1 MQRVVGAALAY
12 AEDPMEVCKWDVL
25 HVLRKNK
32 RFLAR
37 VKTTQEHLESH
48 KKMKSDSKGIGGCA
62 PREEQLKL
70 LDSTTFDDEAA
81 PARGDAAAAEAARR
95 PDVSDAVREP
105 ADEMSA
111 EMRSHRT
118 IKLRGKTA

>member
-1 MQRVVGAALAY
+1 MQRVVGAALEY

-48 KKMKSDSKGIGGCA
+48 KKMKSDSKGLGLYA
-62 PREEQLKL
+62 PRDEALQL
-70 LDSTTFDDEAA
+70 LDNTTFDDEAA
-81 PARGDAAAAEAARR
+81 PARGDAAASEAARR
-95 PDVSDAVREP
+95 PDVSDAVREQ

-111 EMRSHRT
+111 ETRTHRF
-118 IKLRGKTA
+118 IKLRKTA